1 MNFKI
6 TLASIL
12 TVLLLS
18 SCLDCMDCQS
28 TTDINLSIEYYSMD
42 SGTMNLDSTN
52 NFSFSGPGYIDGNF
66 NLPNSITDD
75 MSTYLSPVT
84 VRESCGDELK
94 RINNS
99 TVSFQT
105 TIGDS
110 SALFKYNWSESWE
123 CK

>member
-1 MNFKI
+1 
-6 TLASIL
+6 
-12 TVLLLS
+12 
-18 SCLDCMDCQS
+18 
-28 TTDINLSIEYYSMD
+28 
-42 SGTMNLDSTN
+42 
-52 NFSFSGPGYIDGNF
+52 
-66 NLPNSITDD
+66 

>member
-52 NFSFSGPGYIDGNF
+52 NLASVDLVISMAI
-66 NLPNSITDD
+66 LI
-75 MSTYLSPVT
+75 YLT
-84 VRESCGDELK
+84 
-94 RINNS
+94 
-99 TVSFQT
+99 Q
-105 TIGDS
+105 
-110 SALFKYNWSESWE
+110 
-123 CK
+123 